1 VRAVLGQCP
10 VLLERDEESRSLSAL
25 AAQVAAGSGPQ
36 AVVVTGPAGIGK
48 SRLARE
54 FLASLPKP
62 WAVAT
67 ERLAPTRVLLAEFPP
82 RRPLALVVDDAH
94 FLDPGQLDL
103 LPDLLE
109 RLGAEPV
116 VLLLTWRLGHRG
128 DDATLRALARLV
140 RAPRVR
146 EVRLGPLSPGGV
158 ERMAAAMGRYAPGD
172 LYARTGGNPFWTEEL
187 LRGGDRVPWTVV
199 EAVAAQL
206 ETLPEPARALARVLA
221 VADEP
226 LPARAAARL
235 VDELDAA
242 YGALA
247 AAGFASEAG
256 GGLAMRHALVAE
268 AVAATLGPIEK
279 AGLHSRLAAAV
290 EEEGGDPAWISRHW
304 AAAGESKRAGPPAR
318 QAAARL
324 RDQGA
329 HRRAFEYY
337 KLAFADPP
345 REPLEAAEL
354 YEVAA
359 ITAALVGEFSD
370 ARAWVTAAQAAY
382 RGGGAPGRAV
392 RVLLD
397 PAFGYLPWLR
407 PSDRLDDEPV
417 ERLLAEAQAAMRR
430 DDVDGARDR
439 IERAELLAREQG
451 DGMALV
457 RTASQVLF
465 ALGEFGRGE
474 RLLEEARGFADV
486 RAHPI
491 REARVLTTLGRSR
504 LAQGYVA
511 ETVELQR
518 HAAEVARRDPDS
530 ASWTGRMALGHTLAL
545 AGEIDEG
552 ADALLEAVALLPRM
566 DAMATMIDGYRRF
579 ERGEVEGGLARMVE
593 GSERLFA
600 EIDFDPLFR
609 AVVASRVLGLRALA
623 EALGGHAAEALRSLQ
638 RVDELCPEPFNDMAT
653 TLVYV
658 LARAATEVGDAGRAA
673 EARRRAH
680 DLAHRTAGPGVIGVA
695 EAVAGFAARR
705 AGDHDGAAR
714 HFQAAAGLLERAPR
728 AVLAAECWCEAAA
741 ELVSR
746 PAAVAALRR
755 ARALCERHA
764 LTRVAAR
771 IAATELAIATGGVHV
786 PPLLAELTSREREV
800 VALAAEGLSNK
811 EIGARLYLSD
821 GTVRNY
827 LSTAF
832 AKLGV
837 SRRSQLASKT
847 GGPPLSLAR

>member
-1 VRAVLGQCP
+1 MLGQCP

-25 AAQVAAGSGPQ
+25 AAQVAAGGGPQ

-54 FLASLPKP
+54 FLASLPEP
-62 WAVAT
+62 WVPAT
-67 ERLAPTRVLLAEFPP
+67 VRLSPTQVLLSEFPP
-82 RRPLALVVDDAH
+82 QRPLAMLADDAQ
-94 FLDPGQLDL
+94 FLDPGQLDQ
-103 LPDLLE
+103 LPNLLE
-109 RLGAEPV
+109 RLGAESV
-116 VLLLTWRLGHRG
+116 VLVLTWRLGHRG

-140 RAPRVR
+140 RAPRVQ
-146 EVRLGPLSPGGV
+146 ELRLGPLSPGGV
-158 ERMAAAMGRYAPGD
+158 ERMAAAMGKYAPGD

-206 ETLPEPARALARVLA
+206 ELLPEPAQVLARILA

-226 LPARAAARL
+226 LPVRAVARF
-235 VDELDAA
+235 VDEFDAA
-242 YGALA
+242 FGALA

-256 GGLAMRHALVAE
+256 GSLAMRHALVAE
-268 AVAATLGPIEK
+268 AVASTLGPIEK
-279 AGLHSRLAAAV
+279 AGLHGRLAAVA
-290 EEEGGDPAWISRHW
+290 EAEGGDPAWISRHW
-304 AAAGESKRAGPPAR
+304 AAAGESKRAGPLAQ

-324 RDQGA
+324 RGQGA
-329 HRRAFEYY
+329 HRRALEYY
-337 KLAFADPP
+337 KLALADPP
-345 REPLEAAEL
+345 NEPIEAAEL
-354 YEVAA
+354 YEAAA

-382 RGGGAPGRAV
+382 RRGGAPGRAV

-417 ERLLAEAQAAMRR
+417 ERLLAEAQVAMRR
-430 DDVDGARDR
+430 DDVDRARDR

-486 RAHPI
+486 QAHPI

-552 ADALLEAVALLPRM
+552 ADALLEAVTLLPRM
-566 DAMATMIDGYRRF
+566 DAMATMIGGYRRF
-579 ERGEVEGGLARMVE
+579 ERGELDAGLARMVE

-609 AVVASRVLGLRALA
+609 AVVVSRVIGLRALA
-623 EALGGHAAEALRSLQ
+623 EALGGHGAEALRSLR

-653 TLVYV
+653 TLVYA
-658 LARAATEVGDAGRAA
+658 LARAAVDTGDAGLAA

-680 DLAHRTAGPGVIGVA
+680 DLARRTTGPGVIGVA
-695 EAVAGFAARR
+695 EAVAGFSARL
-705 AGDHDGAAR
+705 AGDRDDAAR

-728 AVLAAECWCEAAA
+728 AVLAAECWCDAAA
-741 ELVSR
+741 ELASR
-746 PAAVAALRR
+746 PGTTAALQR
-755 ARALCERHA
+755 ARALCERHT

-771 IAATELAIATGGVHV
+771 IEATERAIAAGGVEV
-786 PPLLAELTSREREV
+786 PRPRAELTSREREV
-800 VALAAEGLSNK
+800 VALAAEGLSNR
-811 EIGARLYLSD
+811 EIGARLYLSE

-837 SRRSQLASKT
+837 SRRSQLAGKT
-847 GGPPLSLAR
+847 SGLPLRLAR

>member
-1 VRAVLGQCP
+1 MLGQCP
-10 VLLERDEESRSLSAL
+10 VLLERDEESRSMSAL
-25 AAQVAAGSGPQ
+25 AAQVAAGGGPQ

-54 FLASLPKP
+54 FLASLPEP
-62 WAVAT
+62 WVTAT
-67 ERLAPTRVLLAEFPP
+67 ARLSPTRVLLSELPP
-82 RRPLALVVDDAH
+82 QRPLALVVDDAH

-109 RLGAEPV
+109 GLGADPV
-116 VLLLTWRLGHRG
+116 ALLLTWRLGHRG
-128 DDATLRALARLV
+128 DDVTLRALARLV
-140 RAPRVR
+140 RAPRVH
-146 EVRLGPLSPGGV
+146 ELRLGPLSPGGV
-158 ERMAAAMGRYAPGD
+158 ERMAAAMGKYAPGD

-187 LRGGDRVPWTVV
+187 LRGGDQVPWTVV

-206 ETLPEPARALARVLA
+206 ETLPEPAQALARLLA
-221 VADEP
+221 VVDEP
-226 LPARAAARL
+226 LPARAASRL
-235 VDELDAA
+235 IDELDAA
-242 YGALA
+242 FGALA

-256 GGLAMRHALVAE
+256 GALAMRHALVAE
-268 AVAATLGPIEK
+268 AVTSTLGPIK
-279 AGLHSRLAAAV
+279 RAALHRRLATVAEA
-290 EEEGGDPAWISRHW
+290 EGGDPARIARHW
-304 AAAGESKRAGPPAR
+304 AAAGESNRAGPPAR
-318 QAAARL
+318 QAAAGL
-324 RDQGA
+324 RGQGA
-329 HRRAFEYY
+329 HRRALEYY
-337 KLAFADPP
+337 RLALADPLDSS
-345 REPLEAAEL
+345 LEAAEL
-354 YEVAA
+354 YETAA

-370 ARAWVTAAQAAY
+370 ARAWVTAAQEAY

-430 DDVDGARDR
+430 NDVDGARDR
-439 IERAELLAREQG
+439 IERAALLAREQG

-474 RLLEEARGFADV
+474 RLLEEAKGLPDV

-504 LAQGYVA
+504 LAQGYVVEA
-511 ETVELQR
+511 VELQR
-518 HAAEVARRDPDS
+518 HAADVARRDPDS

-552 ADALLEAVALLPRM
+552 ADALLEAATLLPRM
-566 DAMATMIDGYRRF
+566 DAMATMVDGYRRF
-579 ERGEVEGGLARMVE
+579 ERGEIDAGLARMLE

-609 AVVASRVLGLRALA
+609 AVVASRILGLRALA
-623 EALGGHAAEALRSLQ
+623 EALGGHATEALRTLR
-638 RVDELCPEPFNDMAT
+638 RVDELCPEPFNDMAA
-653 TLVYV
+653 TLVYA
-658 LARAATEVGDAGRAA
+658 LARAAADVGDAGLAA
-673 EARRRAH
+673 EARCRAH
-680 DLAHRTAGPGVIGVA
+680 DLARQTAGPGVIGVA
-695 EAVAGFAARR
+695 EAVAGCAARLS
-705 AGDHDGAAR
+705 GDHAAAR

-728 AVLAAECWCEAAA
+728 AVLAAECWCDAAA
-741 ELVSR
+741 ELPSR
-746 PAAVAALRR
+746 AAAAAALRR
-755 ARALCERHA
+755 ARALCERHV

-771 IAATELAIATGGVHV
+771 IEATERAIAAAGVQV

-800 VALAAEGLSNK
+800 VALAAEGLSNR
-811 EIGARLYLSD
+811 EIGARLYLSE
-821 GTVRNY
+821 GTARNY

-837 SRRSQLASKT
+837 SRRSQLAGKT
-847 GGPPLSLAR
+847 GGVPLGLAR